1 MIETRPQKSRE
12 RALLIGLEKQGVSKW
27 DLHDSLDELRELANS
42 AGAEVVDTV
51 TQKLQKPTAPYY
63 IGRGKAESIKESCQ
77 DQQVT
82 SVIFNDELSPAQ
94 GRNLENLFA
103 RKVLDRTQLIL
114 DIFAQRARS
123 REGRLQIEL
132 AQLQY
137 LLPRLTRMWHHLSRQ
152 TGGIGTRGPGETQ
165 LEVDRRRVQ
174 ERIARLERELESVR
188 KTRAIQRQGRKRHQ
202 WPVAAVVGYTN
213 AGKSTLLNLL
223 TGADVVAED
232 KLFATL
238 DPTTRSF
245 VLPNK
250 QRVLL
255 TDTVGFLRKLPHTLI
270 ESFKATLEEVSEAD
284 LLIHIA
290 DLSHPRVD
298 EQMEAVDR
306 VIKELDAYGKQT
318 LIVFNK
324 IDNLANRE
332 VVDSYLKRFP
342 GSVAISART
351 GEGVNKLV
359 QALEGALSSWRL
371 RSRFRIPANES
382 ALIAEIHRVGHVLEL
397 RYEGNDALIVAHV
410 PPDLAQKLERYAERR
425 AQAILAATILRA
437 ASLRTLDSR
446 LRAICD
452 QPSRLF
458 GVAAKF
464 RGSPIINLILTGRG
478 IFRFGG
484 RASKVPIR
492 PQGTTGTFV
501 SATSIPSPCLKGIIE
516 PVRVR
521 PPSGKMMKIAFSSC
535 NLRRNSA
542 RACGPQF
549 FRHIG
554 KALSMIAENTLTAV
568 V

>member
-1 MIETRPQKSRE
+1 MIETRPKKTQE
-12 RALLIGLEKQGVSKW
+12 RALLIGLEKRGVSKW
-27 DLHDSLDELRELANS
+27 DLQDSLEELAELANS

-63 IGRGKAESIKESCQ
+63 IGKGKAEEIKDSFLKRE
-77 DQQVT
+77 VT
-82 SVIFNDELSPAQ
+82 SVIFDDELSPAQ
-94 GRNLENLFA
+94 GRNLENLLA

-137 LLPRLTRMWHHLSRQ
+137 LLPRLTRMWDHLSRQ

-174 ERIARLERELESVR
+174 ERIARLERELEAVR
-188 KTRAIQRQGRKRHQ
+188 KTRAVQRQGRKRHQ

-223 TGADVVAED
+223 TGADVVAENR
-232 KLFATL
+232 LFATL

-284 LLIHIA
+284 LLIHIV

-298 EQMEAVDR
+298 DQMEAVES
-306 VIKELDAYGKQT
+306 VIKELDAFGKQT
-318 LIVFNK
+318 VIVFNK
-324 IDNLANRE
+324 IDNLKNRE
-332 VVDSYLKRFP
+332 LADSYTERFP

-359 QALEGALSSWRL
+359 QALQDTLSAWRL
-371 RSRFRIPANES
+371 RSRFRIPASES
-382 ALIAEIHRVGHVLEL
+382 AMIAEIHRVGHVLAL
-397 RYEGNDALIVAHV
+397 RYEGEGALIVAHV
-410 PPDLAQKLERYAERR
+410 PPELAQKLERYAE
-425 AQAILAATILRA
+425 QA
-437 ASLRTLDSR
+437 
-446 LRAICD
+446 
-452 QPSRLF
+452 
-458 GVAAKF
+458 
-464 RGSPIINLILTGRG
+464 
-478 IFRFGG
+478 
-484 RASKVPIR
+484 
-492 PQGTTGTFV
+492 
-501 SATSIPSPCLKGIIE
+501 
-516 PVRVR
+516 
-521 PPSGKMMKIAFSSC
+521 
-535 NLRRNSA
+535 
-542 RACGPQF
+542 
-549 FRHIG
+549 
-554 KALSMIAENTLTAV
+554 
-568 V
+568 

>member
-1 MIETRPQKSRE
+1 MIETRSKKTQE

-27 DLHDSLDELRELANS
+27 DLHDSLEELLELANS

-51 TQKLQKPTAPYY
+51 TQKLPKPTAPYY
-63 IGRGKAESIKESCQ
+63 IGRGKAESIKESCR

-82 SVIFNDELSPAQ
+82 SVIFDDELSPAQ
-94 GRNLENLFA
+94 GRNLENLIA

-174 ERIARLERELESVR
+174 ERIARLERELEAVR
-188 KTRAIQRQGRKRHQ
+188 KTRAIQREGRKRHQ

-223 TGADVVAED
+223 TGADVIAEN

-284 LLIHIA
+284 LLIHVV
-290 DLSHPRVD
+290 DLSHARVAD
-298 EQMEAVDR
+298 QIEAVEN
-306 VIKELDAYGKQT
+306 VIKELDAHGKQM

-324 IDNLANRE
+324 IDNLQNRDLIE
-332 VVDSYLKRFP
+332 TYLRRFP

-351 GEGVNKLV
+351 GENVNKLV
-359 QALEGALSSWRL
+359 LALQDALSAWRL
-371 RSRFRIPANES
+371 RSHFKIPASES
-382 ALIAEIHRVGHVLEL
+382 ALIAEIHRVGNVLKL
-397 RYEGNDALIVAHV
+397 KYGGNDAIIVAHV
-410 PPDLAQKLERYAERR
+410 PPELGQK
-425 AQAILAATILRA
+425 
-437 ASLRTLDSR
+437 
-446 LRAICD
+446 
-452 QPSRLF
+452 F
-458 GVAAKF
+458 AKF
-464 RGSPIINLILTGRG
+464 
-478 IFRFGG
+478 
-484 RASKVPIR
+484 
-492 PQGTTGTFV
+492 
-501 SATSIPSPCLKGIIE
+501 
-516 PVRVR
+516 
-521 PPSGKMMKIAFSSC
+521 
-535 NLRRNSA
+535 
-542 RACGPQF
+542 
-549 FRHIG
+549 
-554 KALSMIAENTLTAV
+554 AEQLQH
-568 V
+568 

>member
-1 MIETRPQKSRE
+1 MIETRPKKTHE

-27 DLHDSLDELRELANS
+27 DLRDSLEELAELANS

-51 TQKLQKPTAPYY
+51 TQKLEKPTAPYY
-63 IGRGKAESIKESCQ
+63 IGKGKAESLKPGLE
-77 DQQVT
+77 DRQVT
-82 SVIFNDELSPAQ
+82 SVIFDDELSPAQ
-94 GRNLENLFA
+94 GRNLENLLS

-174 ERIARLERELESVR
+174 DRISRLERELESVR
-188 KTRAIQRQGRKRHQ
+188 KTRAVQRQGRKRHQ

-223 TGADVVAED
+223 TGADVVAEN

-284 LLIHIA
+284 LLIHIV
-290 DLSHPRVD
+290 DLSHARVD
-298 EQMEAVDR
+298 DQIEAVEG
-306 VIKELDAYGKQT
+306 VIKELDAFGKQT

-324 IDNLANRE
+324 IDNLQNPE
-332 VVDSYLKRFP
+332 LIETYLRRFP

-351 GEGVNKLV
+351 GENVNKLV
-359 QALEGALSSWRL
+359 QALQAALSAWRL
-371 RSRFRIPANES
+371 CSRFKIPASES
-382 ALIAEIHRVGHVLEL
+382 AMIAEIHRVGHVLEL
-397 RYEGNDALIVAHV
+397 KYEGSDALIVAHI
-410 PPDLAQKLERYAERR
+410 PPELSQKLANF
-425 AQAILAATILRA
+425 AQ
-437 ASLRTLDSR
+437 
-446 LRAICD
+446 
-452 QPSRLF
+452 
-458 GVAAKF
+458 
-464 RGSPIINLILTGRG
+464 
-478 IFRFGG
+478 
-484 RASKVPIR
+484 
-492 PQGTTGTFV
+492 
-501 SATSIPSPCLKGIIE
+501 
-516 PVRVR
+516 
-521 PPSGKMMKIAFSSC
+521 
-535 NLRRNSA
+535 
-542 RACGPQF
+542 
-549 FRHIG
+549 
-554 KALSMIAENTLTAV
+554 
-568 V
+568 

>member
-1 MIETRPQKSRE
+1 MIETRPKKTHE

-27 DLHDSLDELRELANS
+27 DLRDSLEELAELASS
-42 AGAEVVDTV
+42 AGAEVVDTI

-63 IGRGKAESIKESCQ
+63 IGKGKAESLKLALEER
-77 DQQVT
+77 QVT
-82 SVIFNDELSPAQ
+82 SVIFDDELSPAQ
-94 GRNLENLFA
+94 GRNLENLLS

-174 ERIARLERELESVR
+174 ERIARLERELEAVR
-188 KTRAIQRQGRKRHQ
+188 KT
-202 WPVAAVVGYTN
+202 
-213 AGKSTLLNLL
+213 
-223 TGADVVAED
+223 AEN

-284 LLIHIA
+284 LLIHIV
-290 DLSHPRVD
+290 DLPHPRVD
-298 EQMEAVDR
+298 DQMEAVEG
-306 VIKELDAYGKQT
+306 VIKELNAFGKQT

-332 VVDSYLKRFP
+332 LVETYLSRFP

-359 QALEGALSSWRL
+359 QALQDALSAWRL
-371 RSRFRIPANES
+371 RSRFKIPARES
-382 ALIAEIHRVGHVLEL
+382 ALVAEIHRVGHVLEL
-397 RYEGNDALIVAHV
+397 SYEGDDALIVAHV
-410 PPDLAQKLERYAERR
+410 PPELAQKLERFAE
-425 AQAILAATILRA
+425 AA
-437 ASLRTLDSR
+437 
-446 LRAICD
+446 
-452 QPSRLF
+452 
-458 GVAAKF
+458 
-464 RGSPIINLILTGRG
+464 
-478 IFRFGG
+478 
-484 RASKVPIR
+484 
-492 PQGTTGTFV
+492 
-501 SATSIPSPCLKGIIE
+501 
-516 PVRVR
+516 
-521 PPSGKMMKIAFSSC
+521 
-535 NLRRNSA
+535 
-542 RACGPQF
+542 
-549 FRHIG
+549 
-554 KALSMIAENTLTAV
+554 AL
-568 V
+568 

>member
-1 MIETRPQKSRE
+1 MIETRPKKNHE

-27 DLHDSLDELRELANS
+27 DLRDSLEELAELANS
-42 AGAEVVDTV
+42 AGAEVVHTV
-51 TQKLQKPTAPYY
+51 TQKLEKPTAPYY
-63 IGRGKAESIKESCQ
+63 IGKGKAESLKPALQ

-82 SVIFNDELSPAQ
+82 SVIFDDELSPAQ
-94 GRNLENLFA
+94 GRNLENLLS

-174 ERIARLERELESVR
+174 ERISRLERELESVR
-188 KTRAIQRQGRKRHQ
+188 KTRAVQRQGRKRHQ

-223 TGADVVAED
+223 TGADVVAEN

-245 VLPNK
+245 MLPNK

-284 LLIHIA
+284 LLIHVV
-290 DLSHPRVD
+290 DLSHTRVD
-298 EQMEAVDR
+298 DQIEAVEN
-306 VIKELDAYGKQT
+306 VIKELDAHGKQT

-332 VVDSYLKRFP
+332 LIDTYAHRFP

-359 QALEGALSSWRL
+359 VALQDALSAWRL
-371 RSRFRIPANES
+371 RSHFKIPASES

-397 RYEGNDALIVAHV
+397 RYEGNDAIIVAHV
-410 PPDLAQKLERYAERR
+410 PPELGQKLAAYTER
-425 AQAILAATILRA
+425 
-437 ASLRTLDSR
+437 S
-446 LRAICD
+446 
-452 QPSRLF
+452 
-458 GVAAKF
+458 
-464 RGSPIINLILTGRG
+464 
-478 IFRFGG
+478 
-484 RASKVPIR
+484 
-492 PQGTTGTFV
+492 
-501 SATSIPSPCLKGIIE
+501 
-516 PVRVR
+516 
-521 PPSGKMMKIAFSSC
+521 
-535 NLRRNSA
+535 
-542 RACGPQF
+542 
-549 FRHIG
+549 
-554 KALSMIAENTLTAV
+554 
-568 V
+568 

>member
-1 MIETRPQKSRE
+1 MIETRPQRPRE
-12 RALLIGLEKQGVSKW
+12 RALLIGLERQGVSKW

-63 IGRGKAESIKESCQ
+63 IGRGKAESIKESCR
-77 DQQVT
+77 DQHVT
-82 SVIFNDELSPAQ
+82 SVIFDDELSPAQ
-94 GRNLENLFA
+94 GRNLENLFS
-103 RKVLDRTQLIL
+103 RKVVDRTQLIL

-290 DLSHPRVD
+290 DLTHPRVD

-318 LIVFNK
+318 LLVFNK
-324 IDNLANRE
+324 IDMLPDRE
-332 VVDSYLKRFP
+332 LVDAYLKRFS

-359 QALEGALSSWRL
+359 QALENALSSWRL

-382 ALIAEIHRVGHVLEL
+382 ASIAEIHRVGHVLEL
-397 RYEGNDALIVAHV
+397 RYEGNDAVIVAHV
-410 PPDLAQKLERYAERR
+410 PLDLAQKLERYAER
-425 AQAILAATILRA
+425 
-437 ASLRTLDSR
+437 S
-446 LRAICD
+446 
-452 QPSRLF
+452 
-458 GVAAKF
+458 
-464 RGSPIINLILTGRG
+464 
-478 IFRFGG
+478 
-484 RASKVPIR
+484 
-492 PQGTTGTFV
+492 
-501 SATSIPSPCLKGIIE
+501 
-516 PVRVR
+516 VR
-521 PPSGKMMKIAFSSC
+521 
-535 NLRRNSA
+535 
-542 RACGPQF
+542 
-549 FRHIG
+549 
-554 KALSMIAENTLTAV
+554 
-568 V
+568 

>member
-1 MIETRPQKSRE
+1 MIETRPKKAQE
-12 RALLIGLEKQGVSKW
+12 RALLIGLEKDGVSKW
-27 DLHDSLDELRELANS
+27 DLRDSMEELRELANS
-42 AGAEVVDTV
+42 AGAEVVDTI
-51 TQKLQKPTAPYY
+51 TQKLPKPTAPYY
-63 IGRGKAESIKESCQ
+63 IGKGKAELIRDSLQNRE
-77 DQQVT
+77 VT
-82 SVIFNDELSPAQ
+82 SVIFDDELSPAQ
-94 GRNLENLFA
+94 GRNLETLLA

-188 KTRAIQRQGRKRHQ
+188 KTRAVQRQGRKRHQ

-223 TGADVVAED
+223 TGADVVAVD

-284 LLIHIA
+284 LLIHIV

-298 EQMEAVDR
+298 EQMEAVDA
-306 VIKELDAYGKQT
+306 VIKEIDAFGKQT

-324 IDNLANRE
+324 IDRFENRE
-332 VVDSYLKRFP
+332 VADIYVRRFP

-351 GEGVNKLV
+351 GEGMGNLV
-359 QALEGALSSWRL
+359 QALENALSSWRL
-371 RSRFRIPANES
+371 RSRFRIPTNES
-382 ALIAEIHRVGHVLEL
+382 ALLAEIHRVGHVLEV
-397 RYEGNDALIVAHV
+397 RYEGDDALVVAHV
-410 PPDLAQKLERYAERR
+410 PPHLEQKLARYA
-425 AQAILAATILRA
+425 AH
-437 ASLRTLDSR
+437 D
-446 LRAICD
+446 
-452 QPSRLF
+452 
-458 GVAAKF
+458 
-464 RGSPIINLILTGRG
+464 
-478 IFRFGG
+478 
-484 RASKVPIR
+484 
-492 PQGTTGTFV
+492 
-501 SATSIPSPCLKGIIE
+501 
-516 PVRVR
+516 
-521 PPSGKMMKIAFSSC
+521 
-535 NLRRNSA
+535 
-542 RACGPQF
+542 
-549 FRHIG
+549 
-554 KALSMIAENTLTAV
+554 
-568 V
+568 

>member
-1 MIETRPQKSRE
+1 MIETRPEKSHE
-12 RALLIGLEKQGVSKW
+12 RAVLVGLEKRGVSKW
-27 DLHDSLDELRELANS
+27 DLQDSLEELAELANS
-42 AGAEVVDTV
+42 AGAEVVDTI
-51 TQKLQKPTAPYY
+51 TQKLERPTAPYY
-63 IGRGKAESIKESCQ
+63 IGKGKAESLKPALQ
-77 DQQVT
+77 DRQVT
-82 SVIFNDELSPAQ
+82 SVIFDDELSPAQ
-94 GRNLENLFA
+94 GRNLENLLS

-188 KTRAIQRQGRKRHQ
+188 KTRAVQRQGRKRHQ

-223 TGADVVAED
+223 TGADLLAEN

-284 LLIHIA
+284 LLIHVV
-290 DLSHPRVD
+290 DLSHPRVED
-298 EQMEAVDR
+298 QMEAVEK
-306 VIKELDAYGKQT
+306 VIKELDAFGKQT

-324 IDNLANRE
+324 IDNLQNRE
-332 VVDSYLKRFP
+332 LSDASVTRFP

-359 QALEGALSSWRL
+359 QALQDALSAWRL
-371 RSRFRIPANES
+371 RSRFRIPATES

-397 RYEGNDALIVAHV
+397 QYEGDGALIVAHV
-410 PPDLAQKLERYAERR
+410 PPDLTQKLERYA
-425 AQAILAATILRA
+425 
-437 ASLRTLDSR
+437 
-446 LRAICD
+446 
-452 QPSRLF
+452 
-458 GVAAKF
+458 
-464 RGSPIINLILTGRG
+464 
-478 IFRFGG
+478 
-484 RASKVPIR
+484 
-492 PQGTTGTFV
+492 
-501 SATSIPSPCLKGIIE
+501 
-516 PVRVR
+516 
-521 PPSGKMMKIAFSSC
+521 
-535 NLRRNSA
+535 
-542 RACGPQF
+542 
-549 FRHIG
+549 
-554 KALSMIAENTLTAV
+554 AEL
-568 V
+568 